1 MALETVDIVMLLIL
15 GGIIIGAILLGMYFK
30 RRRRQKLM
38 HEPFPPEY
46 LEILEKHVALYSLLP
61 DKFKKELQER
71 IMVFLDEKEFEECG
85 GLQIDARIKVTIAA
99 FACMLLLNKDFD
111 YYPSLNS
118 ILVYP
123 DAYVAS
129 NSRSSLGG
137 VMVVQKES
145 ARLGESWT
153 HGNLVLSWRQI
164 ENEAVD
170 IHCHQN
176 VILHEFAHQLDQLD
190 GFADGTPPLPDRG
203 IYPEWREVMKREYEH
218 LCAEAEH
225 AVRDV
230 IDWYGATNP
239 AEFFAVTT
247 ESFFCNPL
255 ALRKA
260 HNRLYELFVEFYQ
273 LDPASWRGI
282 KKLP

>member
-1 MALETVDIVMLLIL
+1 MEKLDIILVVAAGVMIV
-15 GGIIIGAILLGMYFK
+15 GGIVLAMYLK
-30 RRRRQKLM
+30 YRHRQKLM
-38 HEPFPPEY
+38 REQLPPEY
-46 LEILEKHVALYSLLP
+46 IEILEKYVALYSILP
-61 DKFKKELQER
+61 ENLKKELHGR
-71 IMVFLDEKEFEECG
+71 IAIFLDEKDFEGCG
-85 GLQIDARIKVTIAA
+85 DLEISDRIKVTIAA
-99 FACMLLLNKDFD
+99 FACMLLLNKNFD

-129 NSRSSLGG
+129 DSRSSLGG
-137 VMVVQKES
+137 VTVVQKES

-153 HGNLVLSWRQI
+153 HGNLVLSWQQI
-164 ENEAVD
+164 ENEASD

-190 GFADGTPPLPDRG
+190 GYADGTPPLPNKG
-203 IYPEWREVMKREYEH
+203 IYPEWRKVMTQEYNH
-218 LCAEAEH
+218 LCEEAEH

-247 ESFFCNPL
+247 ESFFCNPI
-255 ALRKA
+255 ALKKA
-260 HNRLYELFVEFYQ
+260 HEKLYDLFVEFYQ
-273 LDPASWRGI
+273 LNPASWR
-282 KKLP
+282 KHF

>member
-1 MALETVDIVMLLIL
+1 MEFGTLDIVLVIAVGVMIV
-15 GGIIIGAILLGMYFK
+15 GGIILAMYLK
-30 RRRRQKLM
+30 RRHRQKLM
-38 HEPFPPEY
+38 VEQLPSEY
-46 LEILEKHVALYSLLP
+46 LEILEKHVALYSILP
-61 DKFKKELQER
+61 EKLKKELHGR
-71 IMVFLDEKEFEECG
+71 IAIFLDEKEFEGCG
-85 GLQIDARIKVTIAA
+85 DLEMTARVKVTVAA
-99 FACMLLLNKDFD
+99 FACMLLLNKNFD

-129 NSRSSLGG
+129 NSKTSLGG
-137 VMVVQKES
+137 VTVVQKES
-145 ARLGESWT
+145 ARLGESWM
-153 HGNLVLSWRQI
+153 HGNLVLSWQQI
-164 ENEAVD
+164 ENEASD

-190 GFADGTPPLPDRG
+190 GYADGTPPLSNKG
-203 IYPEWREVMKREYEH
+203 IYPEWRKIMTQEYEH
-218 LCAEAEH
+218 LCEEAEH

-255 ALRKA
+255 ALQKA
-260 HNRLYELFVEFYQ
+260 HSKLYNLFVEFYQ
-273 LDPASWRGI
+273 LDPALWR
-282 KKLP
+282 KHF

>member
-1 MALETVDIVMLLIL
+1 METLDIIL
-15 GGIIIGAILLGMYFK
+15 VVAVGIIIVGGMILAMYLK
-30 RRRRQKLM
+30 RRHRKKLM
-38 HEPFPPEY
+38 QEELPPEY
-46 LEILEKHVALYSLLP
+46 LEILDKNVALYSILP
-61 DKFKKELQER
+61 EKFKKELHGR
-71 IMVFLDEKEFEECG
+71 IAIFLDEKDFEGCG
-85 GLQIDARIKVTIAA
+85 ELEITDRIKVTIAA
-99 FACMLLLNKDFD
+99 FACMLLFNKKFD

-129 NSRSSLGG
+129 DSKSSLGG
-137 VMVVQKES
+137 VQVVQKES

-153 HGNLVLSWRQI
+153 HGNLVLSWQQI
-164 ENEAVD
+164 KNEASD
-170 IHCHQN
+170 IHQHQN

-190 GFADGTPPLPDRG
+190 GYADGTPPLPNTG
-203 IYPEWREVMKREYEH
+203 IYPEWRKVMTEEYNH
-218 LCAEAEH
+218 LCEEAEH

-255 ALRKA
+255 ALKKA
-260 HNRLYELFVEFYQ
+260 HEKLYGLFIEFYQ
-273 LDPASWRGI
+273 LDPGTWRC
-282 KKLP
+282 KN

>member
-1 MALETVDIVMLLIL
+1 MELDIIL
-15 GGIIIGAILLGMYFK
+15 VIAVGIMIVGGIILAMYLK
-30 RRRRQKLM
+30 RQHRQKLM
-38 HEPFPPEY
+38 AEQLPPEY

-61 DKFKKELQER
+61 DKLKKELHGR
-71 IMVFLDEKEFEECG
+71 IAIFLDEKDFEGCG
-85 GLQIDARIKVTIAA
+85 DLEITDRIKVTVAA
-99 FACMLLLNKDFD
+99 FACMLLLNKNFD

-129 NSRSSLGG
+129 DSKSSLGG

-153 HGNLVLSWRQI
+153 HGNLVLSWQQI
-164 ENEAVD
+164 ENEASD
-170 IHCHQN
+170 IHRHQN

-190 GFADGTPPLPDRG
+190 GYADGVPPLPNKG
-203 IYPEWREVMKREYEH
+203 IYPEWRKIMTEEYEH
-218 LCAEAEH
+218 LCNEAEH
-225 AVRDV
+225 AIRDV

-247 ESFFCNPL
+247 ESFFCNPI
-255 ALRKA
+255 ALKEA
-260 HNRLYELFVEFYQ
+260 HEKLYDLFVEFYQ
-273 LDPASWRGI
+273 LDPGTWRS
-282 KKLP
+282 K

>member
-1 MALETVDIVMLLIL
+1 MENLDIIL
-15 GGIIIGAILLGMYFK
+15 TAAAGAAIVVGIILAMYLK
-30 RRRRQKLM
+30 RRHRESLM
-38 HEPFPPEY
+38 REHFPPEY
-46 LEILEKHVALYSLLP
+46 FEILEKHVALYSILP
-61 DKFKKELQER
+61 ENLKKELQGR
-71 IMVFLDEKEFEECG
+71 IMIFLDEKEFEGCG
-85 GLQIDARIKVTIAA
+85 GLEITKRIKVTVAA
-99 FACMLLLNKDFD
+99 LACMLLLNKDFD

-129 NSRSSLGG
+129 DSRSSLGG
-137 VMVVQKES
+137 VLVVEKES

-164 ENEAVD
+164 ENESGD
-170 IHCHQN
+170 IHRHQN

-190 GFADGTPPLPDRG
+190 GYADGTPPLPNRG
-203 IYPEWREVMKREYEH
+203 IYPEWRDVMTREYNH

-225 AVRDV
+225 AVKDV

-255 ALRKA
+255 ALKKA
-260 HNRLYELFVEFYQ
+260 HEKLYELFMDFYQ
-273 LDPASWRGI
+273 LDPAEWRGRG
-282 KKLP
+282 